1 MLNGDLYSRVTEDWK
16 LKVEEIRNI
25 GVIGAG
31 LMGHGIA
38 QVFALKGYKVK
49 LFDND
54 SRVLETA
61 PEKIR
66 NNLKTFLEM
75 GLVEPREIEACLNHL
90 QLSRTL
96 TEMCEGIELAIEAVS
111 ENLDLKR
118 AVFLDLERLTSPQT
132 ILCSNTSGISISLIS
147 EKLQFKERVVGT
159 HFWNPPHIVPCVE
172 VIKSQFGSDE
182 VFQTVVE
189 LMKRVGKEPVRVLK
203 DVPGFLGNRLQH
215 ALWREAISLV
225 EKGIADPEDIDRVVK
240 YGFGLRLPFLG
251 PLETADLAGLDLVYD
266 IHEYLFAD
274 LESRSTPSPLLKT
287 LVDQKTIGVKAKK
300 GFYQWTDESIK
311 QIIQQRD
318 KVLLRISEIIKK
330 LDREKN
336 R

>member
-1 MLNGDLYSRVTEDWK
+1 

-38 QVFALKGYKVK
+38 QVFALKGYMVK

-54 SRVLETA
+54 SRVLKSASER
-61 PEKIR
+61 IR
-66 NNLKTFLEM
+66 NNLQTLSEM
-75 GLVEPREIEACLNHL
+75 GLVESRELEDCLKYVQICH
-90 QLSRTL
+90 TL
-96 TEMCEGIELAIEAVS
+96 TEICEGVELIIEAVS

-118 AVFLDLERLTSPQT
+118 AIFSDLERLTPPQT

-182 VFQTVVE
+182 VFHTVVE

-225 EKGIADPEDIDRVVK
+225 EKRIADPEDIDRVVK

-266 IHEYLFAD
+266 IHQYLFSD
-274 LESRSTPSPLLKT
+274 LENRSTPSPLLKT

-318 KVLLRISEIIKK
+318 KALLRISEVVKR
-330 LDREKN
+330 LNREKKQ
-336 R
+336 

>member
-1 MLNGDLYSRVTEDWK
+1 MRTKK
-16 LKVEEIRNI
+16 LKAEQMRNI
-25 GVIGAG
+25 GILGAG

-54 SRVLETA
+54 SKVLQSA
-61 PEKIR
+61 PGKIR
-66 NNLKTFLEM
+66 SNLQTLLEM
-75 GLVEPREIEACLNHL
+75 GLVESRELEACLNHL
-90 QLSRTL
+90 QICHTL
-96 TEMCEGIELAIEAVS
+96 GGMCEGIELAIEAVS

-118 AVFLDLERLTSPQT
+118 AVFLELERLTSPQT

-172 VIKSQFGSDE
+172 VIKSQFTGDE
-182 VFQTVVE
+182 VFHIVIE
-189 LMKRVGKEPVRVLK
+189 LMERVGKEPVRVLK

-251 PLETADLAGLDLVYD
+251 PLETADLAGLDLTCD
-266 IHEYLFAD
+266 IHQYLFPD
-274 LESRSTPSPLLKT
+274 LENRSTPSPLLKK
-287 LVDQKTIGVKAKK
+287 LVAQKKIGVKTKK
-300 GFYQWTDESIK
+300 GFYHWTDESIK

-318 KVLLRISEIIKK
+318 QALLKITEVIKG
-330 LDREKN
+330 LNREKKP
-336 R
+336 

>member
-1 MLNGDLYSRVTEDWK
+1 

-38 QVFALKGYKVK
+38 QVFAIKGYKVK

-54 SRVLETA
+54 SRVLMSA
-61 PEKIR
+61 PERIR
-66 NNLKTFLEM
+66 NNLKTLLEM
-75 GLVEPREIEACLNHL
+75 DLVESRELEDCLSHVHL
-90 QLSRTL
+90 SHTL
-96 TEMCEGIELAIEAVS
+96 TEMCEGIEFAIEAVS

-118 AVFLDLERLTSPQT
+118 AIFSDLERLTPPQT
-132 ILCSNTSGISISLIS
+132 ILCSNTSGISIGLIS

-172 VIKSQFGSDE
+172 VIKSEFTGDE
-182 VFQTVVE
+182 VFHTVIE
-189 LMKRVGKEPVRVLK
+189 LMERVKKEPVRVLK

-225 EKGIADPEDIDRVVK
+225 EKGIANPEDIDRVVK

-266 IHEYLFAD
+266 IHQYLFSD
-274 LESRSTPSPLLKT
+274 LENRSTPSPLLKK
-287 LVDQKTIGVKAKK
+287 LVDQKTIGVKTKK
-300 GFYQWTDESIK
+300 GFYHWTDESIK

-318 KVLLRISEIIKK
+318 QALLKITEVVKG
-330 LDREKN
+330 LNREDKQ
-336 R
+336 

>member
-1 MLNGDLYSRVTEDWK
+1 MK
-16 LKVEEIRNI
+16 AEEIRTI

-54 SRVLETA
+54 PKVLESA

-66 NNLKTFLEM
+66 NNLQTLLEM
-75 GLVEPREIEACLNHL
+75 RLIESQELEDCLNHL
-90 QLSRTL
+90 QLCNTL
-96 TEMCEGIELAIEAVS
+96 TEMCEGVELTIEAVS

-118 AVFLDLERLTSPQT
+118 AIFLDLERLTTPQT
-132 ILCSNTSGISISLIS
+132 ILCSNTSGISIGLIS

-172 VIKSQFGSDE
+172 VIKSQFAADE
-182 VFQTVVE
+182 VFHTVIE
-189 LMKRVGKEPVRVLK
+189 LMERVGKEPVRVLK

-225 EKGIADPEDIDRVVK
+225 EKGIANPEDIDRVVK
-240 YGFGLRLPFLG
+240 YGFGLRLPFVG

-266 IHEYLFAD
+266 IHQYLFSD
-274 LESRSTPSPLLKT
+274 LENRSTPSTLLKT
-287 LVDQKTIGVKAKK
+287 LVDQKATGVKAKK
-300 GFYQWTDESIK
+300 GFYQWTDERIK
-311 QIIQQRD
+311 RIIQQRD
-318 KVLLRISEIIKK
+318 KALLKITEVIKG
-330 LDREKN
+330 LNLEN
-336 R
+336 NQ

>member
-1 MLNGDLYSRVTEDWK
+1 MKTEDIK
-16 LKVEEIRNI
+16 NI
-25 GVIGAG
+25 GILGAG

-54 SRVLETA
+54 SKVLQSV
-61 PEKIR
+61 PERIR
-66 NNLKTFLEM
+66 NNLQTLLEM
-75 GLVEPREIEACLNHL
+75 GLVESRELEDCLNHI
-90 QLSRTL
+90 QICHTL
-96 TEMCEGIELAIEAVS
+96 PEMCDRVELAIEAVS

-118 AVFLDLERLTSPQT
+118 AVFSDLERLTPPET

-147 EKLQFKERVVGT
+147 EKLQPKERVVGT

-172 VIKSQFGSDE
+172 VIRSQFTSDE
-182 VFQTVVE
+182 VFHTVVE

-251 PLETADLAGLDLVYD
+251 PLETADLAGLDLTYD
-266 IHEYLFAD
+266 IHQYLFSD
-274 LESRSTPSPLLKT
+274 LENRSTPSPLLKT
-287 LVDQKTIGVKAKK
+287 LVDQKRIGVKAKK
-300 GFYQWTDESIK
+300 GFYHWTDESIK

-318 KVLLRISEIIKK
+318 MALLKITEVIKG
-330 LDREKN
+330 LNREKK

>member
-1 MLNGDLYSRVTEDWK
+1 
-16 LKVEEIRNI
+16 LKAEQIRNI
-25 GVIGAG
+25 GILGAG

-54 SRVLETA
+54 LGVLKSA
-61 PEKIR
+61 PERIR
-66 NNLKTFLEM
+66 NNLLTLLKM
-75 GLVEPREIEACLNHL
+75 GLVESPGLDECINHI
-90 QLSRTL
+90 QLSL
-96 TEMCEGIELAIEAVS
+96 VLEEMCEGSELVIEAVS

-118 AVFLDLERLTSPQT
+118 TIFSDLERLTPSET

-182 VFQTVVE
+182 VFYTVVE

-225 EKGIADPEDIDRVVK
+225 EKGIAEPEDIDRVVK
-240 YGFGLRLPFLG
+240 YGFGLRLPFIG

-266 IHEYLFAD
+266 IHQYLFSD
-274 LESRSTPSPLLKT
+274 LENRSTPSPLLKT
-287 LVDQKTIGVKAKK
+287 LVDQKTIGVKTGK
-300 GFYQWTDESIK
+300 GFYPWTDESIK

-318 KVLLRISEIIKK
+318 QALLKI
-330 LDREKN
+330 REVVKGLN
-336 R
+336 QKEKQ

>member
-1 MLNGDLYSRVTEDWK
+1 MK
-16 LKVEEIRNI
+16 AEEIRDI

-54 SRVLETA
+54 SKVLEFAT
-61 PEKIR
+61 ETIR

-75 GLVEPREIEACLNHL
+75 GLAESREIEACIGRIQICHALL
-90 QLSRTL
+90 
-96 TEMCEGIELAIEAVS
+96 EMCDGVQLTIEAVC
-111 ENLDLKR
+111 ENLGLKS
-118 AVFLDLERLTSPQT
+118 AVFLDLERLTPPQT

-147 EKLQFKERVVGT
+147 EKLQFKDRVVGT

-182 VFQTVVE
+182 AFQTVVE

-274 LESRSTPSPLLKT
+274 LENRSTPSPLLKK
-287 LVDQKTIGVKAKK
+287 LVDQKTTGVKTKK
-300 GFYQWTDESIK
+300 GFYHWTDESIR

-318 KVLLRISEIIKK
+318 RVLLRISEVIKR
-330 LDREKN
+330 LNREDN
-336 R
+336 Q

>member
-1 MLNGDLYSRVTEDWK
+1 
-16 LKVEEIRNI
+16 LKAEEIRTI

-54 SRVLETA
+54 SKVLESA

-66 NNLKTFLEM
+66 NNLQTLLEM
-75 GLVEPREIEACLNHL
+75 RLVESQEFEDCLNHL
-90 QLSRTL
+90 QLCHTL
-96 TEMCEGIELAIEAVS
+96 PEMCEGVELTIEAVS

-118 AVFLDLERLTSPQT
+118 AIFLQLEALTTPQT
-132 ILCSNTSGISISLIS
+132 ILCSNTSGISIGLIS
-147 EKLQFKERVVGT
+147 ENLRFKERVIGT

-172 VIKSQFGSDE
+172 VIKSQFAADE
-182 VFQTVVE
+182 VFHTVIE
-189 LMKRVGKEPVRVLK
+189 LMERVGKKPVRVLK
-203 DVPGFLGNRLQH
+203 DIPGFLGNRLQH

-225 EKGIADPEDIDRVVK
+225 EKGIAAPEDIDRVVK
-240 YGFGLRLPFLG
+240 YGFGLRLPFIG

-266 IHEYLFAD
+266 IHKYLFSD
-274 LESRSTPSPLLKT
+274 LENRSTPSPLLKT
-287 LVDQKTIGVKAKK
+287 LLDQKATGVKSKK
-300 GFYQWTDESIK
+300 GFYNWTDERTK

-318 KVLLRISEIIKK
+318 KALLKITEVIKG
-330 LDREKN
+330 LN
-336 R
+336 RGNKQ

>member
-1 MLNGDLYSRVTEDWK
+1 
-16 LKVEEIRNI
+16 LKAEEIRTI

-54 SRVLETA
+54 PKVLESA

-66 NNLKTFLEM
+66 NNLQTLLEM
-75 GLVEPREIEACLNHL
+75 RLIESQELEDCLNHL
-90 QLSRTL
+90 QLCNTL
-96 TEMCEGIELAIEAVS
+96 TEMCEGVELTIEAVS

-118 AVFLDLERLTSPQT
+118 AIFLDLERLTTPQT
-132 ILCSNTSGISISLIS
+132 ILCSNTSGISIGLIS

-172 VIKSQFGSDE
+172 VIKSQFAADE
-182 VFQTVVE
+182 VFHTVIE
-189 LMKRVGKEPVRVLK
+189 LMERVGKEPVRVLK

-225 EKGIADPEDIDRVVK
+225 EKGIANPEDIDRVVK
-240 YGFGLRLPFLG
+240 YGFGLRLPFVG

-266 IHEYLFAD
+266 IHQYLFSD
-274 LESRSTPSPLLKT
+274 LENRSTPSTLLKT
-287 LVDQKTIGVKAKK
+287 LVDQKATGVKAKK
-300 GFYQWTDESIK
+300 GFYQWTDERIK
-311 QIIQQRD
+311 RIIQQRD
-318 KVLLRISEIIKK
+318 KALLKITEVIKG
-330 LDREKN
+330 LNLEN
-336 R
+336 NQ

>member
-1 MLNGDLYSRVTEDWK
+1 

-38 QVFALKGYKVK
+38 QVFAIKGYKVK

-54 SRVLETA
+54 SGVLKSA
-61 PEKIR
+61 PERIG
-66 NNLKTFLEM
+66 NNLQTLLEM
-75 GLVEPREIEACLNHL
+75 GLVESRELEDCLNRI
-90 QLSRTL
+90 QLSHTL
-96 TEMCEGIELAIEAVS
+96 TEMCEEVELAIEAVS

-118 AVFLDLERLTSPQT
+118 AIISDLERLTPPQT

-172 VIKSQFGSDE
+172 VIKSQFTGNE
-182 VFQTVVE
+182 EFHTVIK
-189 LMKRVGKEPVRVLK
+189 LMERVGKEPVRVLM

-225 EKGIADPEDIDRVVK
+225 EKGIAEPEDIDRVVK

-251 PLETADLAGLDLVYD
+251 PLETADLAGLDLTYD
-266 IHEYLFAD
+266 IHQYLFLD
-274 LESRSTPSPLLKT
+274 LENHSTPSPLLKT
-287 LVDQKTIGVKAKK
+287 LVDQKRIGVKAKR
-300 GFYQWTDESIK
+300 GFYHWTDESIK

-318 KVLLRISEIIKK
+318 KALLKITEVIKG
-330 LDREKN
+330 LNREKMQ
-336 R
+336 

>member
-1 MLNGDLYSRVTEDWK
+1 M
-16 LKVEEIRNI
+16 KVEAIRNI

-38 QVFALKGYKVK
+38 QVFALKGYQVK

-54 SRVLETA
+54 SKVLKGA

-66 NNLKTFLEM
+66 NNLETLLEM
-75 GLVEPREIEACLNHL
+75 GLVESREFEDCLNHL
-90 QLSRTL
+90 ELFYTL
-96 TEMCEGIELAIEAVS
+96 TEMCEGVELVIEAVS
-111 ENLDLKR
+111 ENLNLKR
-118 AVFLDLERLTSPQT
+118 AVFSDLERLTPPQT

-147 EKLQFKERVVGT
+147 ENLQFKERVVGT

-182 VFQTVVE
+182 VFHTVVE

-240 YGFGLRLPFLG
+240 YGFGLRLSFLG

-266 IHEYLFAD
+266 IHEYLFSD
-274 LESRSTPSPLLKT
+274 LENRSTPSPLLKR
-287 LVDQKTIGVKAKK
+287 LVDQKTTGVKAKK
-300 GFYQWTDESIK
+300 GFYHWTDESIK
-311 QIIQQRD
+311 QIIWQRD
-318 KVLLRISEIIKK
+318 KALLKITEVIKGLNQENK
-330 LDREKN
+330 Q
-336 R
+336 

>member
-1 MLNGDLYSRVTEDWK
+1 MK
-16 LKVEEIRNI
+16 AEEIKNI

-38 QVFALKGYKVK
+38 QVFALKGYEVK

-54 SRVLETA
+54 PKVLKTA

-66 NNLKTFLEM
+66 NNLKTLLEM
-75 GLVEPREIEACLNHL
+75 GLVESREIEGCLSHL
-90 QLSRTL
+90 HLSRTL
-96 TEMCEGIELAIEAVS
+96 TEMCQGVELTIEAVS

-118 AVFLDLERLTSPQT
+118 AVFSDLERLTPPET
-132 ILCSNTSGISISLIS
+132 ILCSNTSGISIGLIS

-172 VIKSQFGSDE
+172 VIKSPFGSDK
-182 VFQTVVE
+182 VFHTVVE
-189 LMKRVGKEPVRVLK
+189 LMKRAGKEPVRVLK

-225 EKGIADPEDIDRVVK
+225 EKGIAAPEDIDRVVK
-240 YGFGLRLPFLG
+240 YGFGLRHPFLG

-266 IHEYLFAD
+266 IHQYLFSD
-274 LESRSTPSPLLKT
+274 LENRSTPSPLLKT
-287 LVDQKTIGVKAKK
+287 LVDQKRTGVKTKK
-300 GFYQWTDESIK
+300 GFYHWTDESIQ

-318 KVLLRISEIIKK
+318 QALLRITEVIKG
-330 LDREKN
+330 LHREKKQ
-336 R
+336 

>member
-1 MLNGDLYSRVTEDWK
+1 M
-16 LKVEEIRNI
+16 KVEEIRNI

-38 QVFALKGYKVK
+38 QVFALKGYRVK

-54 SRVLETA
+54 PGVLKNA
-61 PEKIR
+61 PERIR
-66 NNLKTFLEM
+66 NNLQTLLEM
-75 GLVEPREIEACLNHL
+75 GLVESRKLEDCLNHV
-90 QLSRTL
+90 QLSQTL

-118 AVFLDLERLTSPQT
+118 AIFSDLERLTRPQT

-172 VIKSQFGSDE
+172 VIKSQFTGNG
-182 VFQTVVE
+182 VFHTVIE
-189 LMKRVGKEPVRVLK
+189 LMESVGKEPVRVLK

-251 PLETADLAGLDLVYD
+251 PLETADLAGLDLVLD
-266 IHEYLFAD
+266 IHQYLFPD
-274 LESRSTPSPLLKT
+274 LENRTTPSPLLKK
-287 LVDQKTIGVKAKK
+287 LVDQKTIGVKTKK
-300 GFYQWTDESIK
+300 GFYPWTDESIK

-318 KVLLRISEIIKK
+318 QVLLKISEVVKK
-330 LDREKN
+330 LDRKEN

>member
-1 MLNGDLYSRVTEDWK
+1 MK
-16 LKVEEIRNI
+16 AEEIRNI
-25 GVIGAG
+25 GIIGAG

-54 SRVLETA
+54 SRVLQSA

-66 NNLKTFLEM
+66 NNLQTLLEM
-75 GLVEPREIEACLNHL
+75 RLVESRELEDCLNHL
-90 QLSRTL
+90 QLCRTL
-96 TEMCEGIELAIEAVS
+96 TEMCEGVELTIEAVN

-118 AVFLDLERLTSPQT
+118 AIFLDLERLTPPRT
-132 ILCSNTSGISISLIS
+132 ILCSNTSGISIGLIS
-147 EKLQFKERVVGT
+147 EKLRFKERVVGT

-172 VIKSQFGSDE
+172 VIKSQFAADE
-182 VFQTVVE
+182 VFQAVIE

-240 YGFGLRLPFLG
+240 YGFGLRLPFVG

-266 IHEYLFAD
+266 IHQYLFSD
-274 LESRSTPSPLLKT
+274 LENCSTPSPLLKT
-287 LVDQKTIGVKAKK
+287 LVDQKKTGVKAKR
-300 GFYQWTDESIK
+300 GFYHWTDETIK
-311 QIIQQRD
+311 QVMQQRD
-318 KVLLRISEIIKK
+318 KALLKIIEVIKGLNRENKK
-330 LDREKN
+330 
-336 R
+336 

>member
-1 MLNGDLYSRVTEDWK
+1 
-16 LKVEEIRNI
+16 LKAEEIRNI

-54 SRVLETA
+54 SKVLESA

-66 NNLKTFLEM
+66 NNLQTLLEM
-75 GLVEPREIEACLNHL
+75 RLVESRELEDCLNCLLLCH
-90 QLSRTL
+90 TL
-96 TEMCEGIELAIEAVS
+96 TEMCEGVELIIEAVS

-118 AVFLDLERLTSPQT
+118 AIFLDLERLTPPQT
-132 ILCSNTSGISISLIS
+132 ILCSNTSGISIGLIS

-172 VIKSQFGSDE
+172 VIKSQFAADE
-182 VFQTVVE
+182 VFHTVIE
-189 LMKRVGKEPVRVLK
+189 LMERVGKEPVQVLK

-240 YGFGLRLPFLG
+240 YGFGLRLPFVG

-266 IHEYLFAD
+266 IHQYLFPD
-274 LESRSTPSPLLKT
+274 LENRSTPSPLLKT
-287 LVDQKTIGVKAKK
+287 LVDQKTTGVRAKK
-300 GFYQWTDESIK
+300 GFYHWTDESIK

-318 KVLLRISEIIKK
+318 KVLLKITEVIKG
-330 LDREKN
+330 LNRENKQ
-336 R
+336 